1 MHFII
6 EKEKIVILLSKFN
19 TYIGNSLKN
28 PILSNI
34 LLILKGNKLIFIV
47 TNLDME
53 INYNIILSSGEFF
66 KDGSIT
72 VNLNRFYEL
81 CKSFPKGSV
90 IDINFLKEKLIISC
104 LNSISSLST
113 LPVKE
118 FPLLDKNIYF
128 SYNFSIN
135 SNIFKNIIYNL
146 YLFMGNQDIY
156 YYLNGMLIEFK
167 NNFLYFVTTDG
178 YRISIYKLLNDFDCN
193 INKFFCLIIPRKLII
208 ELFKLLDLINEK
220 NIFFYV
226 SNNIIK
232 IIYGNIIIY
241 SSLIDGSFPDYENI
255 LYLSKKYIYIDINIK
270 DLKNALIRSSIIN
283 NNLSSYV
290 TLIFNNNSLIVY
302 SNDFNNNEISEKIF
316 INYIGNKIEISFNIK
331 YILDIFKSIKNNLSI
346 RFYIKD
352 SFSITKIVDL
362 DNVFLTYM
370 IMPIQL

>member
-19 TYIGNSLKN
+19 TYIGNSSKN

-34 LLILKGNKLIFIV
+34 LLVLKNNKLIFIV

-53 INYNIILSSGEFF
+53 INYSIILSSGEFF
-66 KDGSIT
+66 KNGSIT
-72 VNLNRFYEL
+72 VNLNKFYEL

-90 IDINFLKEKLIISC
+90 IDINFFKKKLVISC

-118 FPLLDKNIYF
+118 FPLLDKNICF
-128 SYNFSIN
+128 NYNFNIN

-178 YRISIYKLLNDFDCN
+178 YRISIYKLLNDFNCN
-193 INKFFCLIIPRKLII
+193 INKFFCLIIPRKLVT

-226 SNNIIK
+226 SNNMIK
-232 IIYGNIIIY
+232 IIYGNIAIY

-270 DLKNALIRSSIIN
+270 DFKSALIRSSIIN

-352 SFSITKIVDL
+352 SFSITKIIDL
-362 DNVFLTYM
+362 NNVFLTYM
-370 IMPIQL
+370 IMPVQL

>member
-6 EKEKIVILLSKFN
+6 EREKIVILLSKFN
-19 TYIGNSLKN
+19 TYISNSLKN

-34 LLILKGNKLIFIV
+34 LLILKYNKLIFIV

-53 INYNIILSSGEFF
+53 INYSIILSNGEFF

-72 VNLNRFYEL
+72 VNLNKFCEL

-90 IDINFLKEKLIISC
+90 IDINYLKRKLIISC

-118 FPLLDKNIYF
+118 FPLLNKNIYF
-128 SYNFSIN
+128 NYNFSIN
-135 SNIFKNIIYNL
+135 SNIFKNIIFNL

-156 YYLNGMLIEFK
+156 YYLNGMLIEFRD
-167 NNFLYFVTTDG
+167 NFLYFVATDG
-178 YRISIYKLLNDFDCN
+178 YRISIYKLLNNFDYKM
-193 INKFFCLIIPRKLII
+193 NKFFYLIIPRKLII
-208 ELFKLLDLINEK
+208 ELFKLLDLINSE
-220 NIFFYV
+220 NVFFHV
-226 SNNIIK
+226 NNNMVK

-241 SSLIDGSFPDYENI
+241 SSLIDGSFPDYKNI
-255 LYLSKKYIYIDINIK
+255 LYLSKKYIYVDIDIKN
-270 DLKNALIRSSIIN
+270 LKNALIRSSIIN

-290 TLIFNNNSLIVY
+290 TLIFSNNSLLIY

-316 INYIGNKIEISFNIK
+316 IDYIGNKIEISFNIK
-331 YILDIFKSIKNNLSI
+331 YILDIFRSIKNNLNI

-352 SFSITKIVDL
+352 SLSITKIVDI
-362 DNVFLTYM
+362 NNIFLTYM
-370 IMPIQL
+370 IMPVQL